1 MPSAPKKKYYVVKRG
16 HHTGVYY
23 SWSDCQ
29 KEVSGYPGAVF
40 KGFVTKA
47 EAEAWYGKPI
57 AAALKAARPA
67 LTKKCTET
75 IETLEKKYPSYA
87 EPMDISCLSYDGK
100 TERIILPETLTI
112 YTDGSCLVNPDGPG
126 GFAAVF
132 LTPEGGELLTLSGG
146 EPASTNNRMELRAA
160 YEALKLLDD
169 GIRRTI
175 TLHTDSKYLQK
186 AITNRWLYH
195 WKRNGWL
202 TAAKTPV
209 SNQDLWKA
217 LDRVMTPHRLTFE
230 WVKGHVGTKYN
241 EMCDTL
247 AKGEAMRF
255 KK

>member
-1 MPSAPKKKYYVVKRG
+1 M
-16 HHTGVYY
+16 
-23 SWSDCQ
+23 
-29 KEVSGYPGAVF
+29 
-40 KGFVTKA
+40 
-47 EAEAWYGKPI
+47 
-57 AAALKAARPA
+57 
-67 LTKKCTET
+67 
-75 IETLEKKYPSYA
+75 
-87 EPMDISCLSYDGK
+87 
-100 TERIILPETLTI
+100 
-112 YTDGSCLVNPDGPG
+112 NPNGPG

-132 LTPEGGELLTLSGG
+132 LTAEGSELLTLSGG

-175 TLHTDSKYLQK
+175 TFHTDSKYLQK
-186 AITNRWLYH
+186 AITNRWLYN

-230 WVKGHVGTKYN
+230 WVKGHIGTKYN

-247 AKGEAMRF
+247 AKGEAMKF
-255 KK
+255 KKW

>member
-1 MPSAPKKKYYVVKRG
+1 MPKKYYVVKRG
-16 HHTGVYY
+16 HHAGVYY

-29 KEVSGYPGAVF
+29 KEVTGFPGAIY
-40 KGFVTKA
+40 KGFATKA

-57 AAALKAARPA
+57 APPPKTAVHAAIPRKPA
-67 LTKKCTET
+67 PT
-75 IETLEKKYPSYA
+75 IETLEKKYPAYA
-87 EPMDISCLSYDGK
+87 EPMDISCISYDGK
-100 TERIILPETLTI
+100 TERIILPETLII
-112 YTDGSCLVNPDGPG
+112 YTDGSCLVNPNGPG

-132 LTPEGGELLTLSGG
+132 LTAEGSELLTLSGG

-175 TLHTDSKYLQK
+175 TFHTDSKYLQK
-186 AITNRWLYH
+186 AITNRWLYN

-217 LDRVMTPHRLTFE
+217 LNRVMTPHRLTFE

-247 AKGEAMRF
+247 AKGEAMKF
-255 KK
+255 KKS

>member
-1 MPSAPKKKYYVVKRG
+1 
-16 HHTGVYY
+16 
-23 SWSDCQ
+23 
-29 KEVSGYPGAVF
+29 
-40 KGFVTKA
+40 
-47 EAEAWYGKPI
+47 
-57 AAALKAARPA
+57 
-67 LTKKCTET
+67 
-75 IETLEKKYPSYA
+75 
-87 EPMDISCLSYDGK
+87 MDISCISYDGK
-100 TERIILPETLTI
+100 TERIILPETLII
-112 YTDGSCLVNPDGPG
+112 YTDGSCLVNPNGPG

-132 LTPEGGELLTLSGG
+132 LTAEGSELLTLSGG

-175 TLHTDSKYLQK
+175 TFHTDSKYLQK
-186 AITNRWLYH
+186 AITNRWLYN

-241 EMCDTL
+241 EMCDTF
-247 AKGEAMRF
+247 AKGEAMKF
-255 KK
+255 KKS